1 MFLRSDTAGYQQDL
15 LMYCAEGKN
24 KRFGVIE
31 FAIGVDVTPEFKK
44 AVSEVPDNDWMSL
57 GDFQEYAE
65 VCFVPNWMARKK
77 HGPDYRYIAVRE
89 RIKQQILPGM
99 EDQLNFPFQT
109 MDMGPTRY
117 KITAVITNRDIV
129 GDDLIKW
136 YRRRCGKSEEAH
148 SVMKEDLAG
157 GKLPSGLFGAN
168 AGWWQIMIL
177 AFNLNSAMKRLV
189 LGGSWVT
196 RRLKAIRFRLINLPG
211 RVVNHAGRLIIRL
224 CGANPSKYILIEMRR
239 RMLELWEPG

>member
-1 MFLRSDTAGYQQDL
+1 
-15 LMYCAEGKN
+15 
-24 KRFGVIE
+24 
-31 FAIGVDVTPEFKK
+31 
-44 AVSEVPDNDWMSL
+44 
-57 GDFQEYAE
+57 
-65 VCFVPNWMARKK
+65 
-77 HGPDYRYIAVRE
+77 
-89 RIKQQILPGM
+89 
-99 EDQLNFPFQT
+99 
-109 MDMGPTRY
+109 MDMGPMRY

-136 YRRRCGKSEEAH
+136 YRHRCGKSEEAH

-177 AFNLNSAMKRLV
+177 AFNLNSAMKSLV
-189 LGGSWVT
+189 LGDSWVKL
-196 RRLKAIRFRLINLPG
+196 RLKPIRFRLINLPG

-224 CGANPSKYILIEMRR
+224 FGANPSKYTLIEMRR

>member
-1 MFLRSDTAGYQQDL
+1 
-15 LMYCAEGKN
+15 MYRAEGRN

-44 AVSEVPDNDWMSL
+44 AVLEVPDNDWMSL

-65 VCFVPNWMARKK
+65 VCFVPHWMARKK
-77 HGPDYRYIAVRE
+77 HGPGYQYIAIRE
-89 RIKQQILPGM
+89 RLKQQVLPGM
-99 EDQLNFPFQT
+99 ENQLNFPFQT
-109 MDMGPTRY
+109 MDMGPMRY

-136 YRRRCGKSEEAH
+136 YRHRCGKSEEAH

-177 AFNLNSAMKRLV
+177 AFNLNSAMKSLV
-189 LGGSWVT
+189 LGDSWVKL
-196 RRLKAIRFRLINLPG
+196 RLKAIRFRLINLPG

-224 CGANPSKYILIEMRR
+224 FGANPSKYILIEMRR